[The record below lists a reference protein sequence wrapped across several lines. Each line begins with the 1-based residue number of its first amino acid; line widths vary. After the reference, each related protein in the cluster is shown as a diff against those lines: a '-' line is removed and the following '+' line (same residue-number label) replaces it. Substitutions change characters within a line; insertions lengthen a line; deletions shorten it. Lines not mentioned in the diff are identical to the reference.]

1 MWHWRAPHPEWKP
14 EEDWGKQVSSYAI
27 DDGER
32 VLLFDPLAV
41 PGEIEEIMD
50 GRETA
55 IVLTCPWHRRDAI
68 ALADRLGAPLYVP
81 PPDAGDP
88 DLVPGRVFAAGDTL
102 PVGVEAFVGMEPNDL
117 VLWVPSRAAVV
128 TGDTLVDRGRGL
140 EFPAE
145 WADKG
150 VPAAEILAGLQTLLD
165 LPVEVVLPTHGPP
178 ADRAALERAL
188 R

>member
-1 MWHWRAPHPEWKP
+1 MSHWQAPHPEWKAG
-14 EEDWGKQVSSYAI
+14 EDWGKQVSSCAI

-32 VLLFDPLAV
+32 LLLFDPLAV
-41 PGEIEEIMD
+41 PDEVEELLD
-50 GRETA
+50 GRDTA

-68 ALADRLGAPLYVP
+68 ALAERLGVPLYVP

-88 DLVPGRVFAAGDTL
+88 SPVPGRVFAAGDAL
-102 PVGVEAFVGMEPNDL
+102 PVGVEAFPGMEPNDL
-117 VLWVPSRAAVV
+117 VLWVPSRAALV

-140 EFPAE
+140 EFPTE

-150 VPAAEILAGLQTLLD
+150 VPAAEILGGLQPLLD
-165 LPVEVVLPTHGPP
+165 LPVDVVLPTHGPP

-188 R
+188 G